1 MKNIKVRAIV
11 SVLVTIITFI
21 IGCIVLNSMIAIGDI
36 CMGLIYVGAII
47 AGGCFWIGSKQ

>member
-1 MKNIKVRAIV
+1 MKNSKVRAIV
-11 SVLVTIITFI
+11 SVLVAFITFI
-21 IGCIVLNSMIAIGDI
+21 IGYIVLNSLIAIGDI